1 MKTIFT
7 LLLLLLSTSSYAN
20 ERWYQIELL
29 VFANNSAQGLIG
41 ERWRQPEVT
50 PLVENVPMT
59 LEDTIADS
67 RYYFESVS
75 ESDKQLLDSVAK
87 IRNHWQYQTLLY
99 SAWKQGFTKDAAAIP
114 VYIDNQVVV
123 KQADAFAQSATQFN
137 ERFGDGFSSEDLDA
151 ISNQPTYELSGTA
164 AVTLKRYLHL
174 ELKLNYNRLLNN
186 KDKEQVRAIYQSLET
201 DYLSFKIDES
211 RRMRSKQAHYFDHP
225 TFGVIALITPIEDSA
240 DNTNTEQLQIETVTP
255 SDDNKEI
262 AAEENEAASTA
273 PLQ

>member
-1 MKTIFT
+1 MKTIFI
-7 LLLLLLSTSSYAN
+7 LLFLLLSTSSYAN
-20 ERWYQIELL
+20 ERWYQVEIL

-41 ERWRQPEVT
+41 ERWRQPEVA
-50 PLVENVPMT
+50 PLAENVAMT

-87 IRNHWQYQTLLY
+87 VRKHWQYRTLLY

-123 KQADAFAQSATQFN
+123 KEADAFAQSITQFN
-137 ERFGDGFSSEDLDA
+137 ERFGDGFSSEDLDV

-186 KDKEQVRAIYQSLET
+186 TDKEQVRAIYQSLDT

-225 TFGVIALITPIEDSA
+225 TFGVIALITPIENNAS
-240 DNTNTEQLQIETVTP
+240 NTNVEPLQIETVTP
-255 SDDNKEI
+255 SNDNKKST
-262 AAEENEAASTA
+262 AEEDEATSTA